1 MWTCDSTGA
10 LTLSSTHM
18 HLHRPHPYLQR
29 LLTQALMDANTYEEM
44 EAEESR
50 VLRKAAETEG
60 DEDVEYGAQV
70 SVSVRGVC
78 VCVGWWGWRMW

>member
-1 MWTCDSTGA
+1 M
-10 LTLSSTHM
+10 SSTHM

-78 VCVGWWGWRMW
+78 VWVGGDGGCGS